1 MEFTRRHCIAL
12 LLLLPVLQAPAAET
26 PVEKTSLTD
35 TRTHLAIVLMESF
48 AQRTGLT
55 SGQPFRRYLWTD
67 AFAVCNYLGLAR
79 STGERKYIELA
90 VKLIDQ
96 VHHTLGRHRPD
107 DARKGWISGLSE
119 DEGELH
125 PTRGGLR
132 IGKALPERNAE
143 ERFDTQLEW
152 DRDGQYFHYLTR
164 WMHALDQAARA
175 TGDNRYNTWARE
187 LAVTAYD
194 AFTYRT
200 AGNTPDRMV
209 WKMSIDLSR
218 AQVPSMGQHDPLDG
232 YITALQLAS
241 TAAAKSLSETVPSLE
256 HEIAGYAHMV
266 EKGEWF
272 TDDPLGIGGLLVDI
286 WRLQQLAQQGMQPMP
301 ELIETLLD
309 ATITGLSY
317 YTRSGELQQPAQ
329 YRLAFRELGLAI
341 GLHAIE
347 RLNQQHTNNPE
358 LQHKLRALMH
368 YTDLRKTIDNFWSDP
383 ANQTDTWNEHRDINE
398 VMLATS
404 LSPDGFLVLPSQGPP
419 QR

>member
-1 MEFTRRHCIAL
+1 M
-12 LLLLPVLQAPAAET
+12 LLPALQATAVET
-26 PVEKTSLTD
+26 LVEKASLKD
-35 TRTHLAIVLMESF
+35 TRTHQAIELMESY
-48 AQRTGLT
+48 AQRTGLR
-55 SGQPFRRYLWTD
+55 SGQSPRRYLWTD

-79 STGERKYIELA
+79 STGERKYTELA
-90 VKLIDQ
+90 VNLIDQ
-96 VHHTLGRHRPD
+96 VHHVLGRHRPD
-107 DARKGWISGLSE
+107 DTRKGWISGLSE

-143 ERFDTQLEW
+143 ERFDSRLEW
-152 DRDGQYFHYLTR
+152 ERDGQYFHYLTK
-164 WMHALDQAARA
+164 WMHALDQVARA

-187 LAVTAYD
+187 LAVTAYG
-194 AFTYRT
+194 AFTYRSSI
-200 AGNTPDRMV
+200 NTPDRMV

-218 AQVPSMGQHDPLDG
+218 AQVPSMGKHDPLDG
-232 YITALQLAS
+232 YITSLQLAS
-241 TAAAKSLSETVPSLE
+241 TTAAQPLSENVPSLE

-266 EKGEWF
+266 EKGEWV
-272 TDDPLGIGGLLVDI
+272 TDDPLGIGGLLVDV
-286 WRLQQLAQQGMQPMP
+286 WRLQQIAQQGVQPKP

-347 RLNQQHTNNPE
+347 RLNQQYANNPE
-358 LQHKLRALMH
+358 LQHKLRALMR
-368 YTDLRKTIDNFWSDP
+368 YTDLRETIENFWSDP
-383 ANQTDTWNEHRDINE
+383 ANQTGTWNEHRDINE

-404 LSPDGFLVLPSQGPP
+404 LSPDGFLVLPLQVP
-419 QR
+419 

>member
-1 MEFTRRHCIAL
+1 MVFTRRRCIAL

-26 PVEKTSLTD
+26 LVEKASLTV
-35 TRTHLAIVLMESF
+35 TRTHQAIALMESF

-55 SGQPFRRYLWTD
+55 SGQSPRRYLWTD

-107 DARKGWISGLSE
+107 DPRKGWISGLSE

-143 ERFDTQLEW
+143 ERFDSQLEW
-152 DRDGQYFHYLTR
+152 DRDGQYFHYLTK
-164 WMHALDQAARA
+164 WMYALDQAARA

-187 LAVTAYD
+187 LAVIAYA
-194 AFTYRT
+194 AFTYKT
-200 AGNTPDRMV
+200 SSNTPGRMV

-218 AQVPSMGQHDPLDG
+218 AQVPSMGKHDPLDG
-232 YITALQLAS
+232 YITTLQLAS
-241 TAAAKSLSETVPSLE
+241 TAVAKPQSETISFLE

-266 EKGEWF
+266 EKGEWV

-301 ELIETLLD
+301 ELIEALLD
-309 ATITGLSY
+309 ATTTGMSY
-317 YTRSGELQQPAQ
+317 YTRSGEMQQPAQ

-347 RLNQQHTNNPE
+347 RFNQQHTNNPE
-358 LQHKLRALMH
+358 LQHKLRALMR
-368 YTDLRKTIDNFWSDP
+368 YTDLRKNIENFWSDP

>member
-1 MEFTRRHCIAL
+1 MVFTRRHCIAL
-12 LLLLPVLQAPAAET
+12 LLLLPVLQVPAAEIL
-26 PVEKTSLTD
+26 VEKASLTD
-35 TRTHLAIVLMESF
+35 TRTHQAIALMESF

-55 SGQPFRRYLWTD
+55 SGQSPRRYLWTD

-90 VKLIDQ
+90 MKLIDQ

-107 DARKGWISGLSE
+107 DPRKGWISGLSE

-143 ERFDTQLEW
+143 ERFDSQLEW
-152 DRDGQYFHYLTR
+152 DRDGQYFHYLTK
-164 WMHALDQAARA
+164 WMYALEQAARA

-187 LAVTAYD
+187 LAVIAYA
-194 AFTYRT
+194 AFTYKT
-200 AGNTPDRMV
+200 SSNTPDRMV

-218 AQVPSMGQHDPLDG
+218 AQVLSMGTHDPLDG
-232 YITALQLAS
+232 YITTLQLAS
-241 TAAAKSLSETVPSLE
+241 TAVAKPLSKTISSLE
-256 HEIAGYAHMV
+256 HEITGYAHMV
-266 EKGEWF
+266 EKGEWV
-272 TDDPLGIGGLLVDI
+272 TGDPLGIGGLLVDT

-301 ELIETLLD
+301 ELIEALLD
-309 ATITGLSY
+309 ATTTGLSY
-317 YTRSGELQQPAQ
+317 YTRSDELQQPAQ

-358 LQHKLRALMH
+358 LQDKLRALMR
-368 YTDLRKTIDNFWSDP
+368 YTDLRRHIENFWSDP

-404 LSPDGFLVLPSQGPP
+404 LSPDGFFVLP
-419 QR
+419 